1 MLNRDAIKSQI
12 DMLPEPLLAKVLE
25 FIDYQKFIAGIYDND
40 TDYLSSVSGVKE
52 SIIEGL
58 KIPLSECSRSLE

>member
-12 DMLPEPLLAKVLE
+12 DMLPEPILAKVIE
-25 FIDYQKFIAGIYDND
+25 FIDFQKFVADIYDND
-40 TDYLSSVSGVKE
+40 TDYLSSMSGIKE

-58 KIPLSECSRSLE
+58 NTSLSECNRSLE